1 MSRRCRSRAPDKQLR
16 DRHHERVNGHP
27 RSPAWEWLC
36 SLSKF
41 AAGAAAIGVTSTIY
55 SHLESGPSRWSSDAK
70 EGAAIAVVLFLLAA
84 VVVPFT
90 ATVERR
96 RAPDGHEHHELLR
109 GSAARTG
116 MVLWVVLA
124 PVALGMALVYDPNT
138 PMVLRAVLAV
148 ASVAVVVAGGRFAVR
163 AGGGRPRGG
172 DPRLGERRARTERRG
187 LSRGRVARRA
197 RW

>member
-1 MSRRCRSRAPDKQLR
+1 VESVARRCRSRAPDKQLR

-36 SLSKF
+36 SLPKF
-41 AAGAAAIGVTSTIY
+41 AAGAAAIGVTFTIY

-84 VVVPFT
+84 VVVPFS

-109 GSAARTG
+109 RSAARTG

-124 PVALGMALVYDPNT
+124 PVALGMALVYDANT

-148 ASVAVVVAGGRFAVR
+148 ASVAVAVAGLRFAMR
-163 AGGGRPRGG
+163 RWQRPPRWAHPWWAKSG
-172 DPRLGERRARTERRG
+172 DGT
-187 LSRGRVARRA
+187 
-197 RW
+197 